1 MSDFRTVRGFEEVW
15 RPVSAP
21 RRRAETV
28 LAGLRAE
35 DPAGVRARLARIVA
49 KAPEVVTAVT
59 GRSRSGAQL
68 KAHLAYISR
77 DGHLELE
84 DSDGARLHGP
94 QAVSELAQDWA
105 GQHLSD
111 RTRRATTPISRS
123 IVLSMPAGVDP
134 EALRR
139 AGRAFA
145 ARTFGARFDYVIAAH
160 NDTAQPHLHLTVR
173 ALGYDGGRLPT
184 FKPDLDRWRQDFA
197 AALRDQG
204 VEAEATP
211 RRARGITRKTRRM
224 LVVGARDR
232 DVVGGPATI
241 RPALYREAAR
251 AAFQGDV
258 ALRPWER
265 ALAERQARIRGL
277 YLRQAE
283 LLDRSDDP
291 QDRRLAQ
298 AVRVFVAEMPRPDSL
313 RLALAR
319 ELRAVNARLAERD
332 VPHGPERGR

>member
-1 MSDFRTVRGFEEVW
+1 MSDFRMVRGFEEVW
-15 RPVSAP
+15 RPLSAP
-21 RRRAETV
+21 RRSPEEV
-28 LAGLRAE
+28 LGAG
-35 DPAGVRARLARIVA
+35 AGHVTTVRARLARVA
-49 KAPEVVTAVT
+49 GRAPEAVVVVT
-59 GRSRSGAQL
+59 GRHRSGSKL
-68 KAHLAYISR
+68 KAHLDYISR
-77 DGHLELE
+77 GGRLELE
-84 DSDGARLHGP
+84 DSDGAFLQGP
-94 QAVSELAQDWA
+94 RAVSELAHDWA
-105 GQHLSD
+105 GQHQLD
-111 RTRRATTPISRS
+111 NTRRAMTPISRS
-123 IVLSMPAGVDP
+123 IVLSMPAGTDP
-134 EALRR
+134 DSVWQ

-145 ARTFGARFDYVIAAH
+145 VHAFGGRFDYVFATH
-160 NDTAQPHLHLTVR
+160 NDTAQPHLHLAVR
-173 ALGYDGGRLPT
+173 ALGYDGARLAVDD
-184 FKPDLDRWRQDFA
+184 PDLDQWRQDFA

-224 LVVGARDR
+224 PVVVARDR
-232 DVVGGPATI
+232 DVVGGAAII
-241 RPALYREAAR
+241 RAAVYREAAR

-265 ALAERQARIRGL
+265 ALAGRQAQIRGL

-291 QDRRLAQ
+291 EDRRLAQ
-298 AVRVFVAEMPRPDSL
+298 AVRLFVAEMPRPDSL